1 MRRRRRVC
9 SRGFAVR
16 SLSAVS
22 ADPQWQGDDQ
32 DSEMRWASAGGMRWI
47 ASVEPEAAARTS
59 KENDRERWR
68 SLRKTL
74 VFPLRGRKSQNGGGR
89 GLRWLSR
96 RWRELMR
103 RLERD
108 GTGSGFDGRG
118 SIVKGR
124 GRGRRI
130 RLQAGESEEARSRGC
145 SRVRGRV
152 DSKGGGGR
160 REGSAE
166 QEEGVCVLRR
176 WGGGRRGEAFRLGE
190 LGFGRELRRRRLY
203 AEAILARV

>member
-1 MRRRRRVC
+1 MPGRGGERTAQSTMRRRRRVC

-32 DSEMRWASAGGMRWI
+32 DSEMRWASAEGMRWI
-47 ASVEPEAAARTS
+47 ASVEPEAAARIS

-74 VFPLRGRKSQNGGGR
+74 AFPLRGRKSQNGGGR

-152 DSKGGGGR
+152 DSKGGGREVQSR
-160 REGSAE
+160 RKGSASFVV
-166 QEEGVCVLRR
+166 GVA
-176 WGGGRRGEAFRLGE
+176 GAGARLFAWE
-190 LGFGRELRRRRLY
+190 N
-203 AEAILARV
+203 